1 MFFCSVTT
9 LIKNT
14 KTSLW
19 LKVQIHKVVVLDS
32 CTFLNLFDT
41 HTLSLTHTHPMFCVP
56 DILDI
61 VSRTAAGARAIRS
74 GVKRSARRLWV
85 HVALLSSLG
94 PVAGRARRNAQ
105 HFLHCTDD
113 KPSHRHPA
121 PTWPCHRATDG
132 VTEQHPPLGLRGRK
146 RTNRFAYTDF

>member
-1 MFFCSVTT
+1 MFFYSVST

-14 KTSLW
+14 KKSLC

-41 HTLSLTHTHPMFCVP
+41 HTFSHSHTHPMFCVP

-132 VTEQHPPLGLRGRK
+132 VTEQHPPLGREK
-146 RTNRFAYTDF
+146 TNRRSHPTYTDY